1 MAMTEHSFEQFSL
14 DPSLVENLKKQ
25 NFLNATPVQANAIPL
40 ILEGKDILAQAET
53 GSGKTGAFVIPI
65 LQKLM
70 GKMPQTDGNH
80 LAAPYFVVM
89 SPTRELAQQTYEVC
103 QNFGKSIGINSA
115 LIIGG
120 ESADKQKEILK
131 QGIHILIATPGRLKD
146 LYKQRIVT
154 FNKTEGIV
162 LDEAD
167 RLLDMGFKEE
177 INFIL
182 RAVPKTRQF
191 LMFSATVHLDVLNI
205 AYRFHSVPVEIKLNT
220 EKMIV
225 EKINHTMAHLG
236 DNEKMSMLVSI
247 LKRNPETYA
256 MVFCNTKSETMIV
269 AQWLQNLDFKAQ
281 GITGDLPQNKRSK
294 LLEDFKSKKTQIL
307 VCTDVAARG
316 LDIKDIKLVIN
327 YDLPQDASNY
337 VHRIG
342 RTGRAGKD
350 GRAISFCGF
359 KDCDFLDAI
368 ESFLETK
375 ITREEVND
383 EMLEIEVGP
392 RPRPAVKE
400 RREEPPRRAR
410 EERPRR
416 AREERPRV
424 AKPKVSTPLLLKTEK
439 VTSWSLSKAKKLAFG
454 LFPIKNI
461 DTLNHK
467 IVSTG
472 KRAFFGLGP
481 KIKTFEFSLK
491 ANYQEIIETLVE
503 NIIKK
508 SALEVSFITKVKPN
522 YLRISF
528 AGKDEKVLLENN
540 AELLADISFLS
551 KRILG
556 KYVSMDAKIRID
568 FSTKNMKRSSDR
580 RLENLAR
587 KMRDKAIKTKAPVL
601 LNAMPAKDRFIIHQ
615 FFSKDPKFKTQSVG
629 EGDLKKIKIT
639 PRRNG
644 ERRPRTQA

>member
-1 MAMTEHSFEQFSL
+1 MTENTFEQFSL
-14 DPSLVENLKKQ
+14 DPSLVENLLKH
-25 NFLNATPVQANAIPL
+25 NFKNPTPVQENAIPL

-70 GKMPQTDGNH
+70 GKEAHKTEGSC

-103 QNFGKSIGINSA
+103 QTFGKSIGINSA

-120 ESADKQKEILK
+120 ESADKQKDILRK
-131 QGIHILIATPGRLKD
+131 GIHILIATPGRLKD
-146 LYKQRIVT
+146 LFKQRVIT
-154 FNKTEGIV
+154 FNKCEGIV

-182 RAVPKTRQF
+182 KAVPKTRQF

-225 EKINHTMAHLG
+225 DKINHTLAHLG

-247 LKRNPETYA
+247 LKNSPDAYA

-269 AQWLQNLDFKAQ
+269 AQWLQNLNIKAQ

-316 LDIKDIKLVIN
+316 LDIKDIKLVVN

-350 GRAISFCGF
+350 GRAISFCGY

-368 ESFLETK
+368 ESFLEMK
-375 ITREEVND
+375 IPREDVTD

-400 RREEPPRRAR
+400 RRVEAPRRAR

-416 AREERPRV
+416 PREIKPRV
-424 AKPKVSTPLLLKTEK
+424 QTPLKLKTEK
-439 VTSWSLSKAKKLAFG
+439 VSSWSLSKARKLALG

-461 DTLNHK
+461 ETLDHK

-472 KRAFFGLGP
+472 KRSFFGLGP
-481 KIKTFEFSLK
+481 KVKTFEFSLK
-491 ANYQEIIETLVE
+491 SNYQEILETLVDG
-503 NIIKK
+503 IIKRTG
-508 SALEVSFITKVKPN
+508 LEVTFITKTKPN
-522 YLRISF
+522 YLRVSF
-528 AGKDEKVLLENN
+528 AGKDEKTLLENN
-540 AELLADISFLS
+540 AELLMDISFLS
-551 KRILG
+551 KRILS
-556 KYVSMDAKIRID
+556 KYVKIDAKVRID
-568 FSTKNMKRSSDR
+568 FSTKNMKRSSDK

-587 KMRDKAIKTKAPVL
+587 KMRDKAIKTKAPVI

-629 EGDLKKIKIT
+629 EGNLKKIKIM
-639 PRRNG
+639 PRRSNK
-644 ERRPRTQA
+644 RRPQISTQP

>member
-1 MAMTEHSFEQFSL
+1 MTEPTFEQFSL
-14 DPSLVENLKKQ
+14 DPDLVENLKKH
-25 NFLNATPVQANAIPL
+25 NFLTPTPVQVNSIPL

-53 GSGKTGAFVIPI
+53 GSGKTGAFVIPM
-65 LQKLM
+65 LQKLT
-70 GKMPQTDGNH
+70 GKSPHKTEGKN

-89 SPTRELAQQTYEVC
+89 SPTRELAQQTFEVC
-103 QNFGKSIGINSA
+103 KNFGEALGINSA

-131 QGIHILIATPGRLKD
+131 KGIHILIATPGRLKD
-146 LYKQRIVT
+146 LYKQGVVT
-154 FNKTEGIV
+154 FAKTEGIV

-236 DNEKMSMLVSI
+236 DDEKMSMLVGI
-247 LKRNPETYA
+247 LKSNPETYA
-256 MVFCNTKSETMIV
+256 MIFCNTKSETMIV
-269 AQWLQNLDFKAQ
+269 SQWLQNLDFKAQ

-316 LDIKDIKLVIN
+316 LDIKDIKLVVN
-327 YDLPQDASNY
+327 YDLPQDPSNY

-342 RTGRAGKD
+342 RTGRAGKE

-368 ESFLETK
+368 ESFLEMK
-375 ITREEVND
+375 IPREEVTD
-383 EMLEIEVGP
+383 EMLEIKVGP
-392 RPRPAVKE
+392 RPRPAAKE
-400 RREEPPRRAR
+400 KRR
-410 EERPRR
+410 EERPKQRP
-416 AREERPRV
+416 REEKPRRPREV
-424 AKPKVSTPLLLKTEK
+424 KPKVLTPFKIRTEL
-439 VTSWSLSKAKKLAFG
+439 VTSWSLSKAKKLASN
-454 LFPIKNI
+454 LFPITNI
-461 DTLNHK
+461 ETLDYK
-467 IVSTG
+467 VISTG
-472 KRAFFGLGP
+472 KRTFFGLGP
-481 KIKTFEFSLK
+481 KTKTFEFNLK
-491 ANYQEIIETLVE
+491 ANYKEILENLVE
-503 NIIKK
+503 TFIKK
-508 SALEVSFITKVKPN
+508 SLLEVSFITKVKPN

-540 AELLADISFLS
+540 AELLHDISFLS
-551 KRILG
+551 KRILS
-556 KYVSMDAKIRID
+556 KYVNIDAKLRID
-568 FSTKNMKRSSDR
+568 FSTKNMRRSSDK

-587 KMRDKAIKTKAPVL
+587 KMRDKAIKTKSPVI
-601 LNAMPAKDRFIIHQ
+601 LNPMAAKDRFIIHQ
-615 FFSKDPKFKTQSVG
+615 FFSKDPKFKTQSI
-629 EGDLKKIKIT
+629 GDGNLKKIKII
-639 PRRNG
+639 PKRSENRK
-644 ERRPRTQA
+644 PRTQP

>member
-1 MAMTEHSFEQFSL
+1 MTETTFEQFSL

-25 NFLNATPVQANAIPL
+25 NFINATPVQANAIPL

-53 GSGKTGAFVIPI
+53 GSGKTGAFVIPM

-70 GKMPQTDGNH
+70 GKETHKTEGKC

-103 QNFGKSIGINSA
+103 QNFGKSLGINSA

-120 ESADKQKEILK
+120 ESADKQKDILK
-131 QGIHILIATPGRLKD
+131 EGIHILIATPGRLKD
-146 LYKQRIVT
+146 LFKQRVVT
-154 FNKTEGIV
+154 FDKCEGIV

-247 LKRNPETYA
+247 LKSNSETYA

-269 AQWLQNLDFKAQ
+269 SQWLQNLGIKAQ

-316 LDIKDIKLVIN
+316 LDIKDIKLVVN

-350 GRAISFCGF
+350 GRAISFCGY

-368 ESFLETK
+368 EGFLEMK
-375 ITREEVND
+375 VPREEVTD
-383 EMLEIEVGP
+383 EMLEVEVGP

-416 AREERPRV
+416 PREVKPREVKPRV
-424 AKPKVSTPLLLKTEK
+424 LTPLKLKTEK
-439 VTSWSLSKAKKLAFG
+439 VSSWSLNKARKIAFD

-461 DTLNHK
+461 ETLKH
-467 IVSTG
+467 IVVSTG
-472 KRAFFGLGP
+472 KRSFFGLGP
-481 KIKTFEFSLK
+481 NVKTFEFSLK
-491 ANYQEIIETLVE
+491 ANYKEILENTVE
-503 NIIKK
+503 SLIKK
-508 SALEVSFITKVKPN
+508 SALEVSFITKTKPN

-528 AGKDEKVLLENN
+528 AGKDEKTLLENN
-540 AELLADISFLS
+540 AELLNDISFLS
-551 KRILG
+551 KRILS
-556 KYVSMDAKIRID
+556 KYVSIDAKVRID
-568 FSTKNMKRSSDR
+568 FSTKNMKRPSDK

-587 KMRDKAIKTKAPVL
+587 KMRDKAIKSKTTII

-615 FFSKDPKFKTQSVG
+615 FFSKDPKFTTQSVG
-629 EGDLKKIKIT
+629 DGNLKKIKIT
-639 PRRNG
+639 PRRG
-644 ERRPRTQA
+644 SPRTRP